1 MKDTTYGD
9 FIRAAFISSLIGGA
23 VLAFTMVIPAASG
36 VRIWPGTQ
44 VAAYPFIGHQVY
56 ESGFAMGPMIL
67 GTIIHFAISFL
78 WALAFVF
85 TVRSL
90 TRVQTMFLAVPFG
103 LVVWLVMHQVVL
115 RLIGAQDLLSRFNP
129 VMGALQHVGF
139 GLAIG
144 ATLVLLQ
151 PQNWRFRR
159 TRRALAA

>member
-1 MKDTTYGD
+1 MKETTYGD

-44 VAAYPFIGHQVY
+44 IAAYPFIGHQVY
-56 ESGFAMGPMIL
+56 ETGFAMVPMVL
-67 GTIIHFAISFL
+67 GTLIHFAISFL
-78 WALAFVF
+78 WALGFVF
-85 TVRSL
+85 SVRNR
-90 TRVQTMFLAVPFG
+90 TRVQTMLLSVPFG
-103 LVVWLVMHQVVL
+103 LVVWLVMHQGVL
-115 RLIGAQDLLSRFNP
+115 RLINAQDLLSRINP
-129 VMGALQHVGF
+129 LLGVLQHLGF
-139 GLAIG
+139 AVAIG